1 VKFVGRLRVREKSGF
16 AALGASQLSVVTAF
30 FCQQKPI
37 SASVLFWDF
46 ISIDSS
52 RSGQS
57 KKSLEMT
64 SCSSVASLLVFE
76 FEL

>member
-1 VKFVGRLRVREKSGF
+1 MTLVKFVGRLQSR
-16 AALGASQLSVVTAF
+16 ALPLSALLVVTAAAG
-30 FCQQKPI
+30 QQKPI

-57 KKSLEMT
+57 KKVLK
-64 SCSSVASLLVFE
+64 
-76 FEL
+76 